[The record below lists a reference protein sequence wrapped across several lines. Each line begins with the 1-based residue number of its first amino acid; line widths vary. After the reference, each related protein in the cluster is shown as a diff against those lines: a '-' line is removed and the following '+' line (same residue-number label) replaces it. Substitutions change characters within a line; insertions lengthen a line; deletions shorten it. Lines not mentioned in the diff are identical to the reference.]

1 MEKHNLFSNKVVGFL
16 LTVLVVL
23 GLSLAEAQK
32 GYQIVGDAV
41 VVDRTSHWQQWTIP
55 THLARVDAAG
65 SVHARSLRTVFNVL
79 DDPEFKRPIV
89 ISKPEPRIGTIDSTM
104 QFDVFGE
111 PIRNTL
117 DKLVF
122 DHWVR
127 PGISRVGSNPHL
139 AQAIL
144 DGDPTT
150 FWEPDPSDPIDR
162 WWIEVDLGRVVP
174 VERLRLRFVDEGL
187 GDPFLRY
194 IMLFSNRQSALLN
207 ESNSRIGFQLFIPQ
221 DSPNTTQREY
231 IFESEHISS
240 ELPPASGIVSDKK
253 LIESSRRSPEWTGR
267 MIETIRIVITDTRG
281 GQAEKISQAQWEALP
296 SGKRGDVVYFALD
309 VAGHEEPV
317 DEVTY
322 GELVPERQGRRDFYR
337 RELPRLAEVE
347 AWGWGDNVGINLI
360 ENGGSYELT
369 TDGINTSLIFDGD
382 AATAISHQI
391 RNPKN
396 PLANVLTV
404 DLGGIV
410 RLAQTR
416 IVGSTRGYIMRSST
430 GERDAQGNLKW
441 RRISPVERERNVFTG
456 YFYDIADVQD
466 RPVLTRFI
474 DMVTLGHVPPG
485 FRATGPGGT
494 GHMNQFWSSIHEMML
509 FAGGPPAEVV
519 LKSDLIELPGL
530 VALGA
535 VNWLADTSP
544 GTGVEIRTRTG
555 DQLLQ
560 QIRYFDKTGNQKTA
574 DEYKKL
580 AGFLKGPSDTTV
592 VVGPGWS
599 AWSQQYRQPG
609 ELVTSP
615 SLRRFMQL
623 QARLTS
629 DGGEAVP
636 ALHRI
641 AVDFDQPVVQRLRA
655 EVFPTV
661 VQAGVLDT
669 FSLFVQ
675 PDFLERPV
683 AVRSLGFDEVLLR
696 AEPALDLQL
705 VDVALG
711 TEAEFEAGT
720 VNQHFVRGADDQW
733 SDASGAA
740 LAVHASGDSLWLGF
754 PSALQGVESSVL
766 TPIYYRSVQPGDE
779 VSTGLDRNPLT
790 FSSYQLLPE
799 LERGAVR
806 HFRRLST
813 GELVE
818 VDAESYEALEALEQG
833 PVRYFR
839 KVVGLG
845 DQVPF
850 DTAGAVLDE
859 SGYSRLGSERGWMVG
874 RGRLMRVRFA
884 SQVYL
889 QATRLDVA
897 VRRSRPQT
905 PWQGADGEDV
915 TALSASKGLAVGTQG
930 ARLAIG
936 DIEIGPNPF
945 TPNGDGVNDVVSVDF
960 ALYRVQA
967 ARPLRLGI
975 YALSGDRI
983 RQIEEL
989 VTGGE
994 QRFGWDGRDDQGR
1007 VVAPGLYLCRI
1018 EVEADAEAFAGQV
1031 QTRIIAVAY

>member
-1 MEKHNLFSNKVVGFL
+1 M
-16 LTVLVVL
+16 
-23 GLSLAEAQK
+23 
-32 GYQIVGDAV
+32 
-41 VVDRTSHWQQWTIP
+41 VDQVRHWREWKMP
-55 THLARVDAAG
+55 THLAQIDESG
-65 SVHARSLRTVFNVL
+65 SVRTRSLRTVYNVL
-79 DDPEFKRPIV
+79 EDRSLRRPIT
-89 ISKPEPRIGTIDSTM
+89 INSDDLRIGTIDSTM
-104 QFDVFGE
+104 KFDVFGE
-111 PIRNTL
+111 PLKNTL
-117 DKLVF
+117 GELIWDY
-122 DHWVR
+122 WVR
-127 PGISRVGSNPHL
+127 PGISRVGSNPRL

-150 FWEPDPSDPIDR
+150 FWEPDPADPIGQ
-162 WWIEVDLGRVVP
+162 WWIEIDLGRSVP
-174 VERLRLRFVDEGL
+174 VERLKLRFVDEEL
-187 GDPFLRY
+187 GDPFLQY
-194 IMLFSNRQSALLN
+194 VMLLSQRQSPILKEN
-207 ESNSRIGFQLFIPQ
+207 NRRIGLQLFIPQ
-221 DSPNTTQREY
+221 DAPNTTQREY
-231 IFESEHISS
+231 IFESERTSS
-240 ELPPASGIVSDKK
+240 ELPPAGGVVSGRK
-253 LIESSRRSPEWTGR
+253 LVEVNKPSPEWTGR
-267 MIETIRIVITDTRG
+267 MIETIRIAITDTRG
-281 GQAEKISQAQWEALP
+281 GQAEKISQAQWEELP
-296 SGKRGDVVYFALD
+296 SGKRGDVIYFALD
-309 VAGHEEPV
+309 VAGREEPV
-317 DEVTY
+317 DEETY
-322 GELVPERQGRRDFYR
+322 GELAPERQGRRDYYR

-347 AWGWGDNVGINLI
+347 AWGWGDNLSVNLVQG
-360 ENGGSYELT
+360 GGSLLLT
-369 TDGINTSLIFDGD
+369 TPGKNPLTAFDGD
-382 AATAISHQI
+382 DATYYSHQT
-391 RNPKN
+391 RNPLN
-396 PLANVLTV
+396 PEGNVLTV
-404 DLGGIV
+404 DMGGAVWLEQV
-410 RLAQTR
+410 RFR
-416 IVGSTRGYIMRSST
+416 GSGMRGYIMRASS
-430 GERDAQGNLKW
+430 GERDASGGIMWQV
-441 RRISPVERERNVFTG
+441 ISPPERENNVAESLPRGDSGRFSSIV
-456 YFYDIADVQD
+456 DLQD
-466 RPVLTRFI
+466 PPLKARLLDLIVFA
-474 DMVTLGHVPPG
+474 HFPPG
-485 FRATGPGGT
+485 FIGGRSES
-494 GHMNQFWSSIHEMML
+494 GAGQGFLVNAFWSSIYEIML
-509 FAGGPPAEVV
+509 YSSGPPAEVI
-519 LKSDLIELPGL
+519 LESDLIELPGL

-535 VNWLADTSP
+535 VNWSADTPP

-574 DEYKKL
+574 AEYKKL

-641 AVDFDQPVVQRLRA
+641 AVDFHQPVVQRLRA

-661 VQAGVLDT
+661 AQAGVLDT

-675 PDFLERPV
+675 PDFLQRPV

-720 VNQHFVRGADDQW
+720 VNQHFVRGADGQW

-740 LAVHASGDSLWLGF
+740 LSVHASGDSLWLGF
-754 PSALQGVESSVL
+754 PTALQGVESSVL

-806 HFRRLST
+806 HFRRLSN

-818 VDAESYEALEALEQG
+818 VDAESYEALEAVDQG

-850 DTAGAVLDE
+850 DAAGAVLDE

-874 RGRLMRVRFA
+874 RGRLMRIRFA

-960 ALYRVQA
+960 SLYRVQA